1 MYIRYDNWYCSR
13 SIFGLETLIYKKD
26 VKKVSP
32 IIQMKH
38 VQKIYNGSNQHVIF
52 QNLNIEIKSGEFVAV
67 IGPIGCGKT
76 TLINLIAGFER
87 PNSGNIFLDGIDI
100 TKLNDAQ
107 LADLRATKI
116 GIVHQVQKLFPELTV
131 LQNVEMPL
139 LLRGIKNEERKAKAM
154 DILNRLGMSGQK
166 DKKASTLSV
175 GERQM
180 VCIARALVFN
190 PPLIL
195 MDEPTEMLDPVIR
208 ELVLSFIRGDNLIR
222 GKTILIAT
230 HDQKIMEMAD
240 RIIRVKKT
248 IP

>member
-1 MYIRYDNWYCSR
+1 M
-13 SIFGLETLIYKKD
+13 ETLIYKKD
-26 VKKVSP
+26 ARKVSP
-32 IIQMKH
+32 TIQMKH
-38 VQKIYNGSNQHVIF
+38 VQKIYNSSNQHVVF
-52 QNLNIEIKSGEFVAV
+52 QNLNLEIKSGEFVAA

-87 PNSGNIFLDGIDI
+87 PNSGNIFLNGLDI
-100 TKLNDAQ
+100 TKLNDTQ

-116 GIVHQVQKLFPELTV
+116 GVVHQVQKLFPELTV

-139 LLRGIKNEERKAKAM
+139 LLRGIKNEERKTKAM
-154 DILNRLGMSGQK
+154 DILNRLGISGQK
-166 DKKASTLSV
+166 DKKVSTLSV

-230 HDQKIMEMAD
+230 HDRKIMEMAD
-240 RIIRVKKT
+240 RIIRVKKS